1 MTDKR
6 KAITA
11 DDNESKQIQVYNQ
24 IKEDILNGT
33 FPPGTVMV
41 ERKLCD
47 IYSVSRSPIRNALQN
62 LARDGLLSFTP
73 GKGMMV
79 PEITIEDIFE
89 IYDLMELFQIYAIR
103 RSIKRMNEVSLKT
116 LENIL
121 YRIRQALDEENVLEA
136 IKWDIRFHEFF
147 VDFSGSSRLKLFY
160 DQISGQIFR
169 FLSST
174 LQDTGLAERSYL
186 EHRNIYNCLADNDLS
201 GAEDAISQHY
211 SNTKE
216 YYLNKLISGQMY

>member
-1 MTDKR
+1 MSENKQLF
-6 KAITA
+6 
-11 DDNESKQIQVYNQ
+11 DDNTNKQILAYNR

-33 FPPGTVMV
+33 YPPGTVMV

-47 IYSVSRSPIRNALQN
+47 IYNVSRSPIRNALQN

-73 GKGMMV
+73 GKGMIV

-89 IYDLMELFQIYAIR
+89 IYDLMELFQKYAIR
-103 RSIKRMNEVSLKT
+103 RALPKMNSVSLKT

-121 YRIRQALDEENVLEA
+121 YQIRQSLDEENVLGA
-136 IKWDIRFHEFF
+136 IKWDIRFHEFL
-147 VDFSGSSRLKLFY
+147 VDLSGSSRLKLFY
-160 DQISGQIFR
+160 EQISGQILR

-186 EHRNIYNCLADNDLS
+186 EHRNIYNCLEEGDLS

-216 YYLNKLISGQMY
+216 YYINKLISRQL